1 MTVKAVSDRYISQID
16 ISRLISRDLSWLQF
30 NDRVLDQA
38 KNAEHS
44 LPERMKF
51 LAITSS
57 NADEFF
63 MIRVGSLYNY
73 LDYGKQR
80 IDYSG
85 LRSEPFKDKL
95 LAEAQHFFNKQ
106 SEVFTDEFKPLFEK
120 YHFKITNIDDLTEEH
135 KEKVRVYFKKTIFPM
150 LTPMVYDPYHTFPIL
165 MNNRLTLGVVSKNP
179 EDKRDKKKLSFIQ
192 IPQNLP
198 RFFEI
203 YDGSAILFVP
213 IEAIIR
219 TNIQKLFR
227 NVEVKSTTLFRITRN
242 GDFTLEESEDIEAN
256 ILEEM
261 RNKLKTRRTG
271 RVVRIEI
278 EENHDKWM
286 LKALATRWELEDI
299 NIFIVKNGSI
309 FDFTSLW
316 QLVNHPRFKEYITPA
331 PLPVPPLSMQEN
343 ISTDIFKIL
352 KRKDILLH
360 HPYNTIEPLLQL
372 IEKAAEDPY
381 VLSIK
386 ITIYRLAKN
395 SRVVQAL
402 LNAAESGMHVSVMFE
417 VKARFDEENNMREA
431 ERLQRAGCFVIYGV
445 GTLKTH
451 TKLLLIVRKEGEKV
465 TRFVHMGSGNYNE
478 DTSKLYTDIGLL
490 STDAIY
496 ANDISEFFNVITGH
510 SIPTQYEYLITA
522 PREMRGSL
530 ISMINDEAENAK
542 QGLPGGIAMKLNSL
556 QDDVVIEEL
565 YKASKAGVPI
575 KLIVRGI
582 CCLRPGR
589 KGLSDNITVR
599 SIVGEYLEHSRI
611 YYFHHGGEPKVYSG
625 SADIMV
631 RSFDRRME
639 SLFLVKEK
647 LLQKQLI
654 NILKYNLKDNTN
666 SYEMTETGSYERV
679 ETNGEEFNIHK
690 AFYNIEV
697 EEVMNAQ
704 LF

>member
-1 MTVKAVSDRYISQID
+1 MIVKDRHISEIEK
-16 ISRLISRDLSWLQF
+16 SRLISRDLSWFQF
-30 NDRVLDQA
+30 NYRVLDQA
-38 KNAEHS
+38 KNANWS

-80 IDYSG
+80 VDYSG
-85 LRSEPFKDKL
+85 LRSEPFKNKL
-95 LAEAQHFFNKQ
+95 LEEAQQFFESQ
-106 SEVFTDEFKPLFEK
+106 SQVFTDEFKPLFSK
-120 YHFKITNIDDLTEEH
+120 YDFNITEVNKLAEEDQ
-135 KEKVRVYFKKTIFPM
+135 EKVRVYFKKTIFPM

-165 MNNRLTLGVVSKNP
+165 MNNILTLGVVSKNP
-179 EDKRDKKKLSFIQ
+179 DDKKDKKKLSFIQ

-203 YDGSAILFVP
+203 NNDDVLLFVP
-213 IEAIIR
+213 IEEIIR
-219 TNIQKLFR
+219 AHIQMLFR
-227 NVEVKSTTLFRITRN
+227 NVEVKSTTLLRVTRN

-261 RNKLKTRRTG
+261 KNKLKTRRTG
-271 RVVRIEI
+271 RVVKIEL
-278 EENHDKWM
+278 EENHDKW
-286 LKALATRWELEDI
+286 LSKTLTTRWELEEI
-299 NIFIVKNGSI
+299 NIFIIKKDCL
-309 FDFTSLW
+309 FDFTGLW
-316 QLVNHPRFKEYITPA
+316 QLVKHPGFKEYLTPTL
-331 PLPVPPLSMQEN
+331 LPVPPLSLEEN
-343 ISTDIFKIL
+343 IGVDIFKVL
-352 KRKDILLH
+352 KSKDILLH

-372 IEKAAEDPY
+372 IEKAAEDSY

-395 SRVVQAL
+395 SRVIEAL
-402 LNAAESGMHVSVMFE
+402 LNAAENGKHVSVLFE

-431 ERLQRAGCFVIYGV
+431 QRLQKAGCFVIYGV
-445 GTLKTH
+445 GALKTH

-490 STDAIY
+490 STNSIY
-496 ANDISEFFNVITGH
+496 ANDVSEFFNVITGH

-522 PREMRGSL
+522 PREMRNSL
-530 ISMINDEAENAK
+530 IAMINTEALNAK
-542 QGLPGGIAMKLNSL
+542 QGLPSGIVLKLNSL
-556 QDDVVIEEL
+556 QDDLVIEEL
-565 YKASKAGVPI
+565 YKASKMGVPI

-589 KGLSDNITVR
+589 KRLSENVSVR
-599 SIVGEYLEHSRI
+599 SVVGEFLEHSRI
-611 YYFHHGGEPKVYSG
+611 YYFHNNGEPKVYSG

-639 SLFLVKEK
+639 SLFLVKEE

-654 NILKYNLKDNTN
+654 NILKYNLMDNVNT
-666 SYEMTETGSYERV
+666 YEMKENGSYEKI
-679 ETNGEEFNIHK
+679 ETSDKQFDIHK
-690 AFYNIEV
+690 EFYNVQV
-697 EEVMNAQ
+697 EEVMKAQ